1 MRRTAVAL
9 VPLTLVAA
17 GLAAATLSGAG
28 TVIAPL
34 PAPWATL
41 AFSRSEVAG
50 GGVYLAGRGGLRLLR
65 SGAVEP
71 AWSPDGRRLAFIA
84 PGAGGNGDVF
94 VRDAD
99 GTHRGRITQTDG
111 VDEASP
117 SWSPDGRYL
126 AVERAGRIVIL
137 RADGGGERP
146 LRAGMQ
152 PAWSPGGRRIA
163 FTDGDNLYLVSAKGG
178 RTRQLTSA
186 AGAQTAP
193 AWAPDGRR
201 LAFVTDESG
210 APDIH
215 VLDLGSGTI
224 TPLTADPAVDVEPAF
239 SANGRN
245 VLFTSNRTGVELL
258 WRMPAAGP
266 GAGPA
271 VPLVTTPFA
280 TSVNARPE
288 PRTVQ
293 LLPDLEQR
301 PPADLSIR
309 TVVAGNRRRF
319 LLGFDSATD
328 NVGLGPVLITARRA
342 SRRVPFMRAAQ
353 VVRLAAGGRRQTF
366 ARIGLLRYVYSSTHS
381 HWHVMGF
388 QRYELR
394 RASDHALL
402 LRDRKSGFCLA
413 DHYAH
418 APGSFLNEPRA
429 PVFKGYC
436 EQGRPEAMAVH
447 QGTSVGYTDRYPSH
461 FHGQNLDLTGVAAGE
476 YVLVHRTNRSFS
488 FRELRYEN
496 NAASLRLR
504 IRWPRGRRAPPSI
517 RVVRTC
523 PDSDRC

>member
-1 MRRTAVAL
+1 MKRTAVAL
-9 VPLTLVAA
+9 VALTLLTV

-28 TVIAPL
+28 TEKAPL

-41 AFSRSEVAG
+41 AFSRSEIAG
-50 GGVYLAGRGGLRLLR
+50 GGVYLVGRGGARLLR
-65 SGAVEP
+65 RGAVEP
-71 AWSPDGRRLAFIA
+71 AWSPDGRRLAYIA
-84 PGAGGNGDVF
+84 PGAGGTGDVF

-99 GTHRGRITQTDG
+99 GAHRGRITQTDG
-111 VDEASP
+111 VDESAP

-146 LRAGMQ
+146 LRAGLQ

-163 FTDGDNLYLVSAKGG
+163 FTDGDNLFLVSEKGG
-178 RTRQLTSA
+178 RARQVTSA

-193 AWAPDGRR
+193 AWSPDGLR
-201 LAFVTDESG
+201 LAYVTDELG
-210 APDIH
+210 ALDIQM
-215 VLDLGSGTI
+215 LDLRTGAV
-224 TPLTADPAVDVEPAF
+224 TPLTADPAADVEPVF
-239 SANGRN
+239 TANGRHI
-245 VLFTSNRTGVELL
+245 VFTSNRTGVELL
-258 WRMPAAGP
+258 WRIPAAN
-266 GAGPA
+266 AATA

-280 TSVNARPE
+280 TSPNARPV
-288 PRTVQ
+288 PRVVQ
-293 LLPDLEQR
+293 LLPDFEQR

-328 NVGLGPVLITARRA
+328 NIGLGPVVITARRA

-366 ARIGLLRYVYSSTHS
+366 ARIGLLRYVYSPTHS

-418 APGSFLNEPRA
+418 APGNFFNEPRG

-461 FHGQNLDLTGVAAGE
+461 FHGQNLDLTGVARGE
-476 YVLVHRTNRSFS
+476 YVLIHRANRSFQ

-496 NAASLRLR
+496 NASSLR
-504 IRWPRGRRAPPSI
+504 IRIGWPNGRRKAPSV
-517 RVVRTC
+517 RVLKTC

>member
-9 VPLTLVAA
+9 VPLTLLAA
-17 GLAAATLSGAG
+17 GLVAATLSGAG
-28 TVIAPL
+28 TGIAPL
-34 PAPWATL
+34 PAPWATF

-50 GGVYLAGRGGLRLLR
+50 GGVYLVGRGSARLLR
-65 SGAVEP
+65 RGALEP
-71 AWSPDGRRLAFIA
+71 AWSPDGRRLAYIA
-84 PGAGGNGDVF
+84 PGAGGSGDVF

-111 VDEASP
+111 VDESSP

-137 RADGGGERP
+137 RTDGGGERP

-152 PAWSPGGRRIA
+152 PAWSPGGRQIA
-163 FTDGDNLYLVSAKGG
+163 FTDGDNLYVVSAKGG
-178 RTRQLTSA
+178 RARQVTSA

-193 AWAPDGRR
+193 AWSPDGLRI
-201 LAFVTDESG
+201 AYVTDESG
-210 APDIH
+210 VPDIH
-215 VLDLGSGTI
+215 VLDLRSGGV
-224 TPLTADPAVDVEPAF
+224 TPLTADPAVDAEPAF
-239 SANGRN
+239 TANGRN

-266 GAGPA
+266 SAGPA

-280 TSVNARPE
+280 TSANARPQL
-288 PRTVQ
+288 RVVQ

-309 TVVAGNRRRF
+309 TVVTGNRRRF

-328 NVGLGPVLITARRA
+328 NVGLGPVVITATRA
-342 SRRVPFMRAAQ
+342 SRRVPFMRAVQ

-366 ARIGLLRYVYSSTHS
+366 ARTGLLRYVYSSTHS

-402 LRDRKSGFCLA
+402 LCDRKSGFCLA

-418 APGSFLNEPRA
+418 APGRFLNEPRA

-476 YVLVHRTNRSFS
+476 YVLIHRANRSFL
-488 FRELRYEN
+488 FWELRYEN
-496 NAASLRLR
+496 NAASAR
-504 IRWPRGRRAPPSI
+504 IRIGWPKGRRARPSI
-517 RVVRTC
+517 RVLKTC